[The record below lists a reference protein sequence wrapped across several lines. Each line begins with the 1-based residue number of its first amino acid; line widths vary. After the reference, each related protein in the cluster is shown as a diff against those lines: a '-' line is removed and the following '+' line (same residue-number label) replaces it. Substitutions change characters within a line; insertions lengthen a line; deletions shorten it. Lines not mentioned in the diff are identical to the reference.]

1 MVRFQGF
8 RRFVLAIAGAAG
20 VVCMSAGGV
29 SAQGLGAPVGQVGG
43 GGLAGGGGGGL
54 AGGELGGGQSGDAVV
69 DAAEEK
75 LVTRIY
81 NVSALVDHRQQF
93 PYTGDLPAASGSAQV
108 SPLGGLGGFG
118 GGQAGGGM
126 GGGGGGFF
134 SVPTVSMQLGGMG
147 GGGGGMAGPGMGMGG
162 GLGGGGLGGGGMDL
176 GIQSSATDIASSLE
190 SNGESFSTVIEQN
203 VAPASWE
210 DAGEGGAGS
219 IQELGSLFLIRQTES
234 VHAEIAT
241 FLKELTLANPGQ
253 TAYHLEVWWLPLSQV
268 ERDELA
274 QAEQKL
280 NQPGQRIEFI
290 RKLAEKT
297 QGFHGAIRCVDR
309 TVTNMSSG
317 LRKPVIVG
325 SVPVVGGGN
334 ATGEQPLVRLL
345 HVGILL
351 EVYID
356 PVADHLVSAEDA
368 GQISQLRYRSVL
380 TRDDSAT
387 GEVHAGKIDR
397 FRLGS
402 HVSEGI
408 SHLRLGHPTIVGTL
422 TSAAIPPV
430 EGTDQNEIVLV
441 MLLTKPEQP

>member
-43 GGLAGGGGGGL
+43 SGIPGTDGGGL
-54 AGGELGGGQSGDAVV
+54 GGGLGGGQSGDAIV

-108 SPLGGLGGFG
+108 SPLGGGFG

-134 SVPTVSMQLGGMG
+134 SVPTVSMQMGGMAG
-147 GGGGGMAGPGMGMGG
+147 GSGVGLGGGGMAGSGMGMS
-162 GLGGGGLGGGGMDL
+162 GGLGGGGMDL
-176 GIQSSATDIASSLE
+176 GIQSSATDVASSLE
-190 SNGESFSTVIEQN
+190 SNGESFSSVIQMN

-210 DAGEGGAGS
+210 DAGEGGAGK

-253 TAYHLEVWWLPLSQV
+253 TPYHLEV
-268 ERDELA
+268 
-274 QAEQKL
+274 
-280 NQPGQRIEFI
+280 
-290 RKLAEKT
+290 
-297 QGFHGAIRCVDR
+297 
-309 TVTNMSSG
+309 
-317 LRKPVIVG
+317 
-325 SVPVVGGGN
+325 
-334 ATGEQPLVRLL
+334 
-345 HVGILL
+345 
-351 EVYID
+351 
-356 PVADHLVSAEDA
+356 
-368 GQISQLRYRSVL
+368 
-380 TRDDSAT
+380 
-387 GEVHAGKIDR
+387 
-397 FRLGS
+397 
-402 HVSEGI
+402 
-408 SHLRLGHPTIVGTL
+408 
-422 TSAAIPPV
+422 
-430 EGTDQNEIVLV
+430 
-441 MLLTKPEQP
+441 